1 MNQRTHTWMA
11 IRAVALLD
19 DTSTAPGL
27 VKILKPFV
35 KHTAIGAWIPDMP
48 SSKPGSGDIDN
59 HVLKM
64 KRYKGDQESR
74 FTVAKEDLLK
84 LLGAKRQMY
93 TYLKKD
99 KKLSNA
105 WWGTAYKAEPKPGQH
120 LGNCSMNL
128 SMTLIDMLIFG
139 DSAVAKLV
147 PGVVGFAKNLH
158 KNARSRKE
166 EVATYFFMLSHFIAD
181 SCMPCH
187 CDARSLAAY
196 SNGLHKELEQHWSNK
211 IDTFFEKK
219 KLLKANVSSER
230 VLSEAKEVDKEFGI
244 HLPQSIP
251 NLKAGDVWKEV
262 INVCRASFALACIMA
277 PVNTYPLGTRK
288 LAKFDDLFEDN
299 NGNTLLDEMDRVI
312 AHDAILN
319 IAIIWN
325 DIWKTF

>member
-19 DTSTAPGL
+19 DTKTATGL

-35 KHTAIGAWIPDMP
+35 KQTAIGAWIPDM
-48 SSKPGSGDIDN
+48 SSSRLGFGDIDN

-64 KRYKGDQESR
+64 KRYTGNQVGR
-74 FTVAKEDLLK
+74 FTVPKKDLLK
-84 LLGAKRQMY
+84 LLGTKRQMY
-93 TYLKKD
+93 KYLKKD
-99 KKLSNA
+99 TKLSNR
-105 WWGTAYKAEPKPGQH
+105 WWGTAYKAEPRPGQH
-120 LGNCSMNL
+120 LGNCAMNL
-128 SMTLIDMLIFG
+128 SMTLIDMLILG
-139 DSAVAKLV
+139 DPAVAKLV

-187 CDARSLAAY
+187 CDARRLSGY
-196 SNGLHKELEQHWSNK
+196 SNGLHKELERHWSKK

-219 KLLKANVSSER
+219 NLLKANAPSAR
-230 VLSEAKEVDKEFGI
+230 VLSKAKEVDTEFDI
-244 HLPQSIP
+244 RLPQSIP
-251 NLKAGDVWKEV
+251 NLKADDVWKEV
-262 INVCRASFALACIMA
+262 INVCRASFALANIMA
-277 PVNTYPLGTRK
+277 PVGKYPLGTRK
-288 LAKFDDLFEDN
+288 LAKFDDLFKDN
-299 NGNTLLDEMDRVI
+299 NGNVLLDEMDRVI

-325 DIWKTF
+325 EIWKTF